1 MTASTDY
8 SVRRLGIASGS
19 AVAVMGLLY
28 VCVLVAG
35 LFTRSRSQ
43 EAIQQPWLTLMEVL
57 IIAIAPAMVLL
68 TVSLHAQ
75 SSEERKPFAL
85 AGVVFMAMSAA
96 TTSTVHFT
104 ILAVSNH
111 PVFAAEH
118 WTPLAFAFKWPSI
131 SYALDILAWDVFFPI
146 AALFSAAAMQGPG
159 LAAFVRLLLLASA
172 VISLMGL
179 IGVAVANMQ
188 VRNIGIFGYAV
199 LFPIAAGAFA
209 KLMATGRNP
218 AVPGN

>member
-1 MTASTDY
+1 MIGSADN

-19 AVAVMGLLY
+19 AVAALGLFY
-28 VCVLVAG
+28 VCVLTAG
-35 LFTRSRSQ
+35 LFTLPAS
-43 EAIQQPWLTLMEVL
+43 EEEIQQPWLTLMELL

-85 AGVVFMAMSAA
+85 ASVVFMAMSAA

-104 ILAVSNH
+104 ILAVSHH
-111 PVFAAEH
+111 PAFATEH

-131 SYALDILAWDVFFPI
+131 SYALDILAWDVFFPL
-146 AALFSAAAMQGPG
+146 AALFSAAAVQGHG

-179 IGVAVANMQ
+179 FGVAVANMQ
-188 VRNIGIFGYAV
+188 VRNIGIIGYAV

-209 KLMATGRNP
+209 KLTATGRKP